1 MWRDP
6 LEKICCTVS
15 RTRPG
20 GIAARISKAGCRI
33 AEARLDLIPGGME
46 DPRRIVEEA
55 ASTGARVVATLRSSE
70 EGGAYTGGPEEKLR
84 VLLGALE
91 WGAWMI
97 DVEYRFPL
105 LGEALSSAPGRVIV
119 SAHYN
124 FTPQPEP
131 LYAAAG
137 EMLAE
142 GAGIAK
148 IATMVEDPRENW
160 RLIGLNARWPGRVV
174 AIGMGPRGMVSRL
187 LAPLA
192 GAPFTYA
199 ALDSPAAPGQ
209 PRVWEVL
216 EAWRILGIAQS

>member
-1 MWRDP
+1 MWRNP
-6 LEKICCTVS
+6 LDRICCTVS

-33 AEARLDLIPGGME
+33 VEVRLDLIPGGLE
-46 DPRRIVEEA
+46 NARGIVEEA
-55 ASTGARVVATLRSSE
+55 VSTGARVVATLRSSE
-70 EGGAYTGGPEEKLR
+70 EGGAYTGDPGDKLK

-105 LGEALSSAPGRVIV
+105 LGEAISSAPGRVIV
-119 SAHYN
+119 SAHYS
-124 FTPQPEP
+124 FTPQPEL

-142 GAGIAK
+142 RAGLAK
-148 IATMVEDPRENW
+148 IASMVEDPGENW

-174 AIGMGPRGMVSRL
+174 AIGMGPRGMASRL

-199 ALDSPAAPGQ
+199 RLGGEGTAPGQ
-209 PRVWEVL
+209 PTVKELKRL
-216 EAWRILGIAQS
+216 YALLPH